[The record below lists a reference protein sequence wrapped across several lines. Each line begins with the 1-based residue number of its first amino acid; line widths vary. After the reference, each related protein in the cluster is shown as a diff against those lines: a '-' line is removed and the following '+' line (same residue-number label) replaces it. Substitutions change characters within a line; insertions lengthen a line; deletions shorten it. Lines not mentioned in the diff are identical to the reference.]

1 MATLRHLKKEQ
12 QQLMPLFDGAFIE
25 NKPIPFPDRAGTLAY
40 SNLFYWAHLVAYETA
55 EFPLH
60 PHEGFEIMTFVIKGS
75 VEHYDTATKVYTP
88 LNTGDMQV
96 IQAGSGVKHTERII
110 KETELFQIW
119 FDPDFSKTLK
129 QDASYKDYPAELFK
143 REKEDGVEKIVYLGE
158 KAPVHFETEGLEIE
172 KLTFDVGAYTLALDK
187 KFTYS
192 YYLLEGEMRVN
203 DALMIKDSFLVI
215 NEIENVDFVVD
226 TRARLFVVKTPSKIV
241 YQRFIE
247 RY

>member
-25 NKPIPFPDRAGTLAY
+25 NKPIPFPDKTGTKAY

-88 LNTGDMQV
+88 LNMGDMQV
-96 IQAGSGVKHTERII
+96 IQSGVGVKHAERII

-129 QDASYKDYPAELFK
+129 QDASYKDYPAALFK
-143 REKEDGVEKIVYLGE
+143 SEKKGGIEKVVYLGE
-158 KAPVHFETEGLEIE
+158 KAPVYFETEGLGIE
-172 KLTFDVGAYTLALDK
+172 KLTFDAGEYVLKLDEK
-187 KFTYS
+187 CTYS
-192 YYLLEGEMRVN
+192 YYLLDGELRVN
-203 DALMIKDSFLVI
+203 DEVMTKDDFLVI
-215 NEIENVDFVVD
+215 NESNDIDFMVENEA
-226 TRARLFVVKTPSKIV
+226 TIFVVKTPTDVAYS
-241 YQRFIE
+241 RFIE